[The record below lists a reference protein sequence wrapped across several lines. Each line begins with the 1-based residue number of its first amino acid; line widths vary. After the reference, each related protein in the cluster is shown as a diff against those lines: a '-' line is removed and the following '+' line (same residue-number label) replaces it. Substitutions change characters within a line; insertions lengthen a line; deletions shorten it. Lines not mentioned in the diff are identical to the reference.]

1 LGNKQSIGQN
11 DVSTFLSSLKGTNGV
26 AVAALKSRLEFSGL
40 DFKYKGLKT
49 DPAFERPHKPVAL
62 EIRER
67 LDQKLS
73 QKPTEIRWK
82 IALKLLY
89 ELGAR
94 A

>member
-1 LGNKQSIGQN
+1 MGKKQSIGQN
-11 DVSTFLSSLKGTNGV
+11 DVSSFLASLNGTN
-26 AVAALKSRLEFSGL
+26 AIAIAALKSRLEFSGL

-49 DPAFERPHKPVAL
+49 DPAFERPHKPVPL
-62 EIRER
+62 EIREQ
-67 LDQKLS
+67 LDRKLS
-73 QKPTEIRWK
+73 QKPGEIRWK